1 MNKTSPNL
9 QETLNQN
16 EILEVLVS
24 QKVIQDI
31 APDLELNQKVEI
43 QKSFWADSYC
53 ITRWE
58 KPKNEALIWK
68 KLSLEESLEN
78 LQIIGVFILDKRLWL
93 KMYLEMITKLQ
104 DKIQNKLTKNLDLAI
119 LNGNL
124 ENFDNSFDNSN
135 LQKTEKKTGERS
147 KNKSENKVENKIKI
161 AEKLQK
167 MLEKLLNL
175 EDFEQNLE
183 KTLEETL
190 IMEISNLQSG
200 GSGKISEN
208 SEINLEENQSENAKI
223 FAKLHEL
230 VLLEFWK
237 SGDLNFWATNSG
249 DFWEREIKNYLAQN
263 NKKVGDYL
271 WPLRTCLSGQKQSPS
286 PFEILACLD
295 YTETKRRIEICTN
308 LV

>member
-1 MNKTSPNL
+1 MSKTNPNL
-9 QETLNQN
+9 QETLNQK

-31 APDLELNQKVEI
+31 VPDLELNQKVEI

-104 DKIQNKLTKNLDLAI
+104 DKIQNKLTKNLDLTI
-119 LNGNL
+119 QNDDL
-124 ENFDNSFDNSN
+124 ENFDNSFNNSN
-135 LQKTEKKTGERS
+135 LQKTEKKPEEKS
-147 KNKSENKVENKIKI
+147 KNKIENEI
-161 AEKLQK
+161 E

-183 KTLEETL
+183 KTLTIE
-190 IMEISNLQSG
+190 MNNLQSG
-200 GSGKISEN
+200 SGGKISEN
-208 SEINLEENQSENAKI
+208 LEINLEENQSENEKI
-223 FAKLHEL
+223 FAKLHET
-230 VLLEFWK
+230 LLLKFWK
-237 SGDLNFWATNSG
+237 SGNLNFWATNSG
-249 DFWEREIKNYLAQN
+249 DFWEREIKNYLTQN

-271 WPLRTCLSGQKQSPS
+271 WPLRVGLSGQKQSPS

-295 YTETKRRIEICTN
+295 YQEIKRRIEICTN